1 MLIMLMIL
9 FLESKASDTLQMVSI
24 VITMIGVV
32 IISISIFAIMIKIRE
47 STK

>member
-32 IISISIFAIMIKIRE
+32 IISISIFMMVMKRKE

>member
-1 MLIMLMIL
+1 MLMIL

-32 IISISIFAIMIKIRE
+32 IISISIFMMVMKRKE